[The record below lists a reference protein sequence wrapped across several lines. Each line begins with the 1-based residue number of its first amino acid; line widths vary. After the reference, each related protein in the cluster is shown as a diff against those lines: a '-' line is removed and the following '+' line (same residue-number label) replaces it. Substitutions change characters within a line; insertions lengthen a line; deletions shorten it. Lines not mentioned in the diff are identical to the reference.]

1 MCLRVISLRDPQP
14 AVQCHMMYHLKKF
27 LTPDSPSATSYVG
40 GPVFKRSRSTL
51 FVQLTLLLLD
61 EPTNHLNLRA
71 VLWLEE
77 YMSLEEDFDASAT
90 VHHSNLPP
98 SAVLLHPR
106 HHLLSSPPS
115 SLSLRHRQQHDVTK
129 SSNHHAQPPLS
140 RTSLIRLNTEREE
153 RGDLS
158 GGEMC
163 VGMEGSGE
171 DERLGGGCGSDEL
184 RGGVRRQVSETWLSS
199 P

>member
-1 MCLRVISLRDPQP
+1 MCLRLISLRDPQP
-14 AVQCHMMYHLKKF
+14 AVQCHMMYHLKQF
-27 LTPDSPSATSYVG
+27 LTLDSPSATSYVG
-40 GPVFKRSRSTL
+40 GPVFKRSRWLSL
-51 FVQLTLLLLD
+51 VLD

-90 VHHSNLPP
+90 VHDSNSPP

-140 RTSLIRLNTEREE
+140 CTSLIRLNTEREE
-153 RGDLS
+153 RSDLS

-163 VGMEGSGE
+163 AGSEGSGE

-184 RGGVRRQVSETWLSS
+184 RGGVRRQVSETWSSS

>member
-14 AVQCHMMYHLKKF
+14 AVQCHMMYHLKQF

-40 GPVFKRSRSTL
+40 GPVFKRSRWLSL
-51 FVQLTLLLLD
+51 VLD

-184 RGGVRRQVSETWLSS
+184 RGGVRRQVSETWSSS

>member
-14 AVQCHMMYHLKKF
+14 AVQCHMMYHLKQF

-51 FVQLTLLLLD
+51 FVQPTLLLLD